1 MGAIERLPLKERLS
15 IDKDTDNKELHKF
28 RDLLEKCLQ
37 LDNDKRLTI
46 EDALRHKFLASA
58 RLETFK
64 TVDNKLKNTTSN

>member
-1 MGAIERLPLKERLS
+1 MGAIQRVSLKERLG

-37 LDNDKRLTI
+37 LDSDKRLTI

-58 RLETFK
+58 RLETFRPS
-64 TVDNKLKNTTSN
+64 DNKHKKTTNN